1 MSDGCQG
8 VVDAWRL
15 MQSNH
20 SPRGGPQSPR
30 ADPKPEWLA
39 FARKYGDFLVAN
51 QAMDG
56 SIAGESLGWTLLFT
70 FEYIIYYTRT
80 EVV

>member
-56 SIAGESLGWTLLFT
+56 SIAGESLGRIVAVYCLRSRQYCLRSS
-70 FEYIIYYTRT
+70 I
-80 EVV
+80 